1 MYRLFDERGIVLEK
15 SNVVKKELKL
25 KVVDK
30 PPMSK
35 ADYLASR

>member
-30 PPMSK
+30 LYTLL
-35 ADYLASR
+35 DQEEEL